1 VNGPNTAALIAQR
14 RRIAAVRLGLVAPA
28 LALVGV
34 LLLVPL
40 GWLLVLSFQ
49 GEAGGGS
56 FTVANYTRLFVE
68 KSLTQT
74 YRTTFEV
81 SFTVTLIGALVG
93 YPLAYVLSDL
103 PRRWASLALIAV
115 ILPFWTSILVRTYA
129 WMILLQRRGL
139 VNDALQD
146 LGLVDH
152 PLKLAYNFT
161 GTVIGMAHIMLPFF
175 VLPLYATL
183 RAIDRSYLRAA
194 ANMGAGPVRAFWT
207 VFFPLS
213 LPGLFAGLTLV
224 FVLCLGFFVTPA
236 LLGGGKVIMIAM
248 TIERTVLFYSNW
260 GVAGAL
266 GLVLLAVTAGLLA
279 VGWVFG
285 RGMGGA
291 RRP

>member
-1 VNGPNTAALIAQR
+1 MSGPNAAALVALQR
-14 RRIAAVRLGLVAPA
+14 RVDLGRLGLVAPS

-40 GWLLVLSFQ
+40 AWLLVLSLQ
-49 GEAGGGS
+49 GEDGA
-56 FTVANYTRLFVE
+56 FTLANYLRLAE
-68 KSLTQT
+68 QSLLET

-81 SFTVTLIGALVG
+81 SLTVTVICALVG

-103 PRRWASLALIAV
+103 PPRWASLALVAV

-146 LGLVDH
+146 LGLIDQ

-161 GTVIGMAHIMLPFF
+161 GTVIGMVHIMLPFF

-183 RAIDRSYLRAA
+183 RSIDRSYLRAA
-194 ANMGAGPVRAFWT
+194 ANMGAGPGRAFWT

-279 VGWVFG
+279 LGWAVG
-285 RGMGGA
+285 RGMGGS
-291 RRP
+291 RRS

>member
-161 GTVIGMAHIMLPFF
+161 GTVIGMVHIMLPFF

>member
-81 SFTVTLIGALVG
+81 SFTVTLICALVG

>member
-1 VNGPNTAALIAQR
+1 
-14 RRIAAVRLGLVAPA
+14 
-28 LALVGV
+28 
-34 LLLVPL
+34 
-40 GWLLVLSFQ
+40 
-49 GEAGGGS
+49 
-56 FTVANYTRLFVE
+56 
-68 KSLTQT
+68 
-74 YRTTFEV
+74 
-81 SFTVTLIGALVG
+81 
-93 YPLAYVLSDL
+93 VLSDL
-103 PRRWASLALIAV
+103 PPRWASLALVAV

-146 LGLVDH
+146 LGLIDQ

-161 GTVIGMAHIMLPFF
+161 GTVIGMVHIMLPFF

-183 RAIDRSYLRAA
+183 RSIDRSYLRAA
-194 ANMGAGPVRAFWT
+194 ANMGAGPGRAFWT

-279 VGWVFG
+279 LGWAVG
-285 RGMGGA
+285 RGMGGS
-291 RRP
+291 RRS